1 MELTRRHD
9 FQSADMMVLILR
21 LPVHA
26 TWSREQK
33 FAEQPCQIVPLLKM
47 VLFFDSVCS
56 RYKKFVVIENLVL
69 GRIMY
74 RSIVQGIFF
83 IFILYMNNVGD
94 ILWHEYVIFAEK
106 AR

>member
-9 FQSADMMVLILR
+9 FQSPDMMVLILR
-21 LPVHA
+21 LPVYA
-26 TWSREQK
+26 TWSHEQK
-33 FAEQPCQIVPLLKM
+33 FAEQPCQIIPLLKM

-56 RYKKFVVIENLVL
+56 KYKKFVVIENLVL
-69 GRIMY
+69 ARVMY
-74 RSIVQGIFF
+74 RSIVQGIF
-83 IFILYMNNVGD
+83 FILYMNNVGD